1 MKNKIFI
8 SLFMVFTLL
17 SVINPLS
24 NIFGVRYTNELS
36 YNYNDVI
43 NMSSDE
49 FYLFAE
55 ECRDFIKNKEGV
67 ELNYYIGYN
76 AGTVGSTVP
85 QYYLI
90 FSNNPILVS
99 LDSNNLRY
107 IYTLNK
113 MYAFRFYDTLN
124 FPSFSNN
131 LLDTSDGYKYYNK
144 VDAWCDST
152 NPFIMSD
159 RDIYLVNDACD
170 GPSDTI
176 FNPKNVI
183 PDDTIG
189 DSSSNLQLS
198 YQYNEDNTSCHI
210 DATLKGGEF
219 TDQIYYSNIA
229 PSIAGQG
236 LLTKKP
242 FPKAGIDITE
252 NQALYFQAE
261 DKDGNIKATNS
272 ISINKIGKLTP
283 DCFNVT
289 FNFSKGTGTFSW
301 VEVIPNLTLH
311 QSPYYDIYYKIKTD
325 NILDLTSSTGNLVT
339 EYNRIDNNKKMVFN
353 TITGAKFTIYFEIRN
368 KDGSIALTKT
378 YDINLKAANVGQS
391 GITGENEN
399 SGGSGISGGTVN
411 GENDPNITNN
421 DDYISNYEKMSLTE
435 LIETAKESF
444 NTFRLA
450 FSILPGYIWGSILIL
465 LGVVIALR
473 ILGR

>member
-1 MKNKIFI
+1 MKNKILVLFLLVVMILPMFNFVKADTTLKSKYAIDDLKEYFKANKTFDVVNLASKEREKINLPENINFDTLFKDTYVNFHDYFILYNKKTNTINILFNNVSDNTSFDYKIGDYFYFNDLHIGYFYDNI
-8 SLFMVFTLL
+8 SLNLNNKQYLYFKNTSPISWSF
-17 SVINPLS
+17 SDKSDYYICS
-24 NIFGVRYTNELS
+24 NTNF
-36 YNYNDVI
+36 YC
-43 NMSSDE
+43 SSD
-49 FYLFAE
+49 
-55 ECRDFIKNKEGV
+55 G
-67 ELNYYIGYN
+67 NYDLWY
-76 AGTVGSTVP
+76 S
-85 QYYLI
+85 
-90 FSNNPILVS
+90 
-99 LDSNNLRY
+99 
-107 IYTLNK
+107 
-113 MYAFRFYDTLN
+113 
-124 FPSFSNN
+124 
-131 LLDTSDGYKYYNK
+131 
-144 VDAWCDST
+144 
-152 NPFIMSD
+152 
-159 RDIYLVNDACD
+159 
-170 GPSDTI
+170 
-176 FNPKNVI
+176 

-189 DSSSNLQLS
+189 DPSSDLQLS
-198 YQYNEDNTSCHI
+198 YKYNEDNTSCHI

-272 ISINKIGKLTP
+272 ISLSKIGKLTP

-289 FNFSKGTGTFSW
+289 FNFSKGTGIFSW

-378 YDINLKAANVGQS
+378 YDIDLKAANVGQS

>member
-1 MKNKIFI
+1 MKNKILVLFLLVVMILPMFNFVKADTTLKSKYAIDDLKEYFKANKTFDVVNLASKEREKINLPENINFDTLFKDTYVNFHDYFILYNKKTNTINILFNNVSDNTSFDYKIGDYFYFNDLHIGYFYDNI
-8 SLFMVFTLL
+8 SLNLNNKQYLYFKNTSPISWSF
-17 SVINPLS
+17 SDKSDYYICS
-24 NIFGVRYTNELS
+24 NTNF
-36 YNYNDVI
+36 YC
-43 NMSSDE
+43 SSD
-49 FYLFAE
+49 
-55 ECRDFIKNKEGV
+55 G
-67 ELNYYIGYN
+67 NYDLWY
-76 AGTVGSTVP
+76 S
-85 QYYLI
+85 
-90 FSNNPILVS
+90 
-99 LDSNNLRY
+99 
-107 IYTLNK
+107 
-113 MYAFRFYDTLN
+113 
-124 FPSFSNN
+124 
-131 LLDTSDGYKYYNK
+131 
-144 VDAWCDST
+144 
-152 NPFIMSD
+152 
-159 RDIYLVNDACD
+159 
-170 GPSDTI
+170 
-176 FNPKNVI
+176 

-189 DSSSNLQLS
+189 DSSSDLQLS
-198 YQYNEDNTSCHI
+198 YKYNEDTTSCHI

-219 TDQIYYSNIA
+219 TDQIFYSNIA

>member
-1 MKNKIFI
+1 MKNKILVLFLLVVMILPMFNFVKADTTLKSKYAIDDLKEYFKANKTFDVVNLASKEREKINLPENINFDTLFKDTYVNFHDYFILYNKKTNTINILFNNVSDNTSFDYKIGDYFYFNDLHIGYFYDNI
-8 SLFMVFTLL
+8 SLNLNNKQYLYFKNTSPISWSF
-17 SVINPLS
+17 SDKSDYYICS
-24 NIFGVRYTNELS
+24 NTNF
-36 YNYNDVI
+36 YC
-43 NMSSDE
+43 SSD
-49 FYLFAE
+49 
-55 ECRDFIKNKEGV
+55 G
-67 ELNYYIGYN
+67 NYDLWY
-76 AGTVGSTVP
+76 S
-85 QYYLI
+85 
-90 FSNNPILVS
+90 
-99 LDSNNLRY
+99 
-107 IYTLNK
+107 
-113 MYAFRFYDTLN
+113 
-124 FPSFSNN
+124 
-131 LLDTSDGYKYYNK
+131 
-144 VDAWCDST
+144 
-152 NPFIMSD
+152 
-159 RDIYLVNDACD
+159 
-170 GPSDTI
+170 
-176 FNPKNVI
+176 

-189 DSSSNLQLS
+189 DSSSDLQLS
-198 YQYNEDNTSCHI
+198 YKYNEDTTSCHI

-219 TDQIYYSNIA
+219 TDQIFYSNIA

-289 FNFSKGTGTFSW
+289 FNFSKGTGIFSW

-378 YDINLKAANVGQS
+378 YDIDLKAANVGQS